1 MKWFGSVSRLVSVP
15 SADDM
20 KNTLLWRLPKELELL
35 YYFFNAYVVS
45 AHLSGCYIIV
55 AVRPE
60 PDVLKSEKIV
70 SVAAWFPPGAR
81 IDSPLIILKSKQ
93 HRTLLGWWRRLG
105 GWGLRGLKVSII
117 CLHHPTVCSSSCTT
131 E

>member
-35 YYFFNAYVVS
+35 YYFFNAYV
-45 AHLSGCYIIV
+45 
-55 AVRPE
+55 RPE

-93 HRTLLGWWRRLG
+93 HRTLFGWWRRLG